1 MGTLLSET
9 CGRAALWRARRR
21 AAEGRQATG
30 RQRQGA
36 YHGAR
41 KYKRK
46 GAGRESA
53 LTLGRTAI
61 RKSWP

>member
-30 RQRQGA
+30 RQRQGRTM
-36 YHGAR
+36 GR
-41 KYKRK
+41 VSKRK